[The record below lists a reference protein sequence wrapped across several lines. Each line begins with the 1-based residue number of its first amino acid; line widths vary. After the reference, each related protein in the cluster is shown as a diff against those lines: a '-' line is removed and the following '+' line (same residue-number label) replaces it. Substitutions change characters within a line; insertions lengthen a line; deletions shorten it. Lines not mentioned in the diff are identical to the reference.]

1 MKKAGMNKTFGEF
14 FRPFINFEG
23 LPETIAQGV
32 IETMQVDSINRC
44 VAAAVQ
50 FPSLVEREALYEAE
64 KRVALSPGLQLTRA
78 SLCPKFPPEA
88 FCAEYL
94 PSLVL
99 EMKRRDASING
110 TFSDA
115 QARLEEGKIIVT
127 LAHGGAELMRQ
138 RRADRL
144 MSRIIS
150 EEFGLTVAVDFD
162 GVTEVD
168 VDSSAYLERQR
179 QTEERLRREAVVEA
193 VSQYEST
200 MNRQSPHEKKV
211 AARQAANQTPRVGT
225 GGSAETWGE
234 RVPPVVNIRSGATML
249 PAILPETMKEIHGR
263 MGRVRLMQ
271 IAKITPDAGSVAV
284 WGEIFSMET
293 RMTRDQSRKI
303 YSINITDYTG
313 SITLK
318 ILQDAKQCRALDELS
333 NGTSIVVRGEVEYD
347 KYDHEIVLRPRAVA
361 TVEQAKVVD
370 DAPVKRVELHLHT
383 NMSSMDGVTGV
394 GELIARAAKWGHPAI
409 AITDHGVAQA
419 YPDAMNAAAKVNS
432 KGGHIKV
439 IYGVESY
446 FINDMVP
453 AVKGDSDAP
462 FSGEFISFDIE
473 TTGLS
478 PNQERI
484 TEIGAV
490 RLRNGEIVETFDTFV
505 NPEKPIPPKITE
517 LTGITNEMVKD
528 APSEREALEAFFR
541 FCGSDATILV
551 AHNAEFDTSFLRAAA
566 RRCEM
571 EFPYTYIDTLPM
583 CRSLLK
589 DLKNHKLDTVANYLK
604 LAPFNHHRANDDAA
618 VLGGIFAA
626 LLQRLHEDTGA
637 ETVQQINTSLT
648 GGDWKKLKPY
658 HQIILVRNQTGLK
671 NLYKLIS
678 MSHLDYFFKKPRIP
692 KSVLMQYREG
702 LILGS
707 ACEAGELYRAV
718 FNGAPWDELCR
729 IAEFY
734 DYLEIQPLGNNEFMV
749 RQGMV
754 PDEERLKDFNRTIV
768 RLGEKLNKP
777 VVATCDVHF
786 MDPKDADFRRILMAG
801 QGYDDAD
808 NQAPLYFRTTPEML
822 QEFAYLGEE
831 KAYEIVVKNSNLIAD
846 MVEEIRPIPDGV
858 FPPFIDGAEEQL
870 NSICWKRAKEIYG
883 DPMPEL
889 VRKRLEREL
898 GSINKH
904 GFSVLYMTA
913 QKLVANSEEH
923 GYLVGSRGSVGSSF
937 VASMSGISEVNPLE
951 PHYICP
957 NCKNSEFI
965 LDGSYGSGFDLPPK
979 KCPKCGSDYDRDGH
993 NIPFETFLGF
1003 DGDKTPDIDLN
1014 FSGEYQSGAHRYTET
1029 LFGKDHV
1036 FKAGTIATVA
1046 DKTAVGFV
1054 KKYQEEKGLT
1064 CHRAEEMRLSIG
1076 CTGIKRTTGQHPG
1089 GMVVVPKGYEIY
1101 DFCPVQHP
1109 ANDQNSDNITTHFD
1123 FHSIH
1128 DTICKLDEL
1137 GHDVPTIYHYLEEY
1151 TGIPV
1156 MKVSMSDPEVMALF
1170 HSTEPLG
1177 VTPEDIDSQTGTF
1190 SLPELGTPFVRQML
1204 MDSQPHTFSDFLQIS
1219 GLSHGTD
1226 VWLGNAQDLIKNGT
1240 CTISEVIGTRD
1251 SIMTYL
1257 LLKGLEPKMAFKIME
1272 ITRKG
1277 KAPSLLTDEHK
1288 QAMRDHGVPEWYIE
1302 SCLKIK
1308 YMFPKAHAAA
1318 YMISALRLGW
1328 YKVHR
1333 PVEYYAAYFTVRGED
1348 FDGILVAQGREAVR
1362 RRMNEITMKGKEAS
1376 KKEEDAFATLQ
1387 IVNEMLARGIQVL
1400 PVDLYR
1406 SHAKKYLV
1414 EDGKVRLPFASLG
1427 GVGEAAANSLY
1438 EAGQQGAYISVD
1450 DLQARSKVS
1459 KSVIEMLNEA
1469 GALKDLPQSSQMTLF

>member
-1 MKKAGMNKTFGEF
+1 MNKTFGDF
-14 FRPFINFEG
+14 FSPFFSMEN
-23 LPETIAQGV
+23 LPETLVQGV
-32 IETMQVDSINRC
+32 IEALEVDAKSRS
-44 VAAAVQ
+44 VAARVA
-50 FPSLVEREALYEAE
+50 FSGLVERAALYEAE
-64 KRVALSPGLQLTRA
+64 KRVAMAPKLQLARA
-78 SLCPKFPPEA
+78 VLHPRFPQEA
-88 FCAEYL
+88 FSADYL

-115 QARLEEGKIIVT
+115 AARLEEGKIIVT
-127 LAHGGAELMRQ
+127 LAHGGAELMR
-138 RRADRL
+138 RRKADRL

-150 EEFGLTVAVDFD
+150 EEFGLALPVDFD
-162 GVTEVD
+162 GVVAVD
-168 VDSSAYLERQR
+168 GESSEYIERQKHA
-179 QTEERLRREAVVEA
+179 EETMRRAAVVESMA
-193 VSQYEST
+193 QYESA
-200 MNRQSPHEKKV
+200 MSRQSPSEKKA
-211 AARQAANQTPRVGT
+211 AARAAAASRPGT
-225 GGSAETWGE
+225 GGSAETWGQ
-234 RVPPVVNIRSGATML
+234 RLPPQISVRTEATLL

-263 MGRVRLMQ
+263 MGRVRL
-271 IAKITPDAGSVAV
+271 IPISKITQDIGSTAV
-284 WGEIFSMET
+284 WGEIFSLET

-333 NGTSIVVRGEVEYD
+333 AGKSIVVRGEVEYD

-361 TVEQAKVVD
+361 TVEQVKVVD
-370 DAPVKRVELHLHT
+370 DAEEKRVELHLHT
-383 NMSSMDGVTGV
+383 SMSSMDGVTSAGD
-394 GELIARAAKWGHPAI
+394 LIARAAKWGHKAV

-419 YPDAMNAAAKVNS
+419 YPDAMNAAAKING

-453 AVKGDSDAP
+453 AVKGSSDGDLD
-462 FSGEFISFDIE
+462 GEFISFDIE

-490 RLRNGEIVETFDTFV
+490 RLRGGEIVESFNTFV
-505 NPEKPIPPKITE
+505 NPERPIPPKITQ
-517 LTGITNEMVKD
+517 LTGITDEMVRG
-528 APSEREALEAFFR
+528 APSEKEALEAFCR
-541 FCGSDATILV
+541 FCGGEDAILL
-551 AHNAEFDTSFLRAAA
+551 AHNADFDTSFMRAAA
-566 RRCEM
+566 RRCGM
-571 EFPYTYIDTLPM
+571 DFPYTYIDTLPM
-583 CRSLLK
+583 CRSLLT
-589 DLKNHKLDTVANYLK
+589 DIKNHKLDTVAKYLK
-604 LAPFNHHRANDDAA
+604 LDPFNHHRASDDAT
-618 VLGGIFAA
+618 VLGNIFLA
-626 LLQRLHEDTGA
+626 LVQRLKEDTNA
-637 ETVQQINTSLT
+637 KTVQDINTSLT
-648 GGDWKKLKPY
+648 GGDWKKLRPY
-658 HQIILVRNQTGLK
+658 HQIILVKNQTGLK

-692 KSVLMQYREG
+692 KSVLMKYREG

-718 FNGAPWDELCR
+718 FNGAPWEELCQ
-729 IAEFY
+729 IAGFY
-734 DYLEIQPLGNNEFMV
+734 DYLEIQPTGNNLFMV
-749 RQGMV
+749 RDGSV
-754 PDEERLKDFNRTIV
+754 PDEEKLREFNRTIV

-786 MDPKDADFRRILMAG
+786 MDPKDADFRKILMAG
-801 QGYDDAD
+801 QGYEDAD
-808 NQAPLYFRTTPEML
+808 NQAPLYFRTTAEML
-822 QEFAYLGEE
+822 EEFAYLGKE
-831 KAYEIVVKNSNLIAD
+831 KAYEVVVKNSNLIAD
-846 MVEEIRPIPDGV
+846 MTEEIRPIPDGV

-889 VRKRLEREL
+889 VYKRLEREL
-898 GSINKH
+898 NSINKH

-957 NCKNSEFI
+957 YCKNSEFI
-965 LDGSYGSGFDLPPK
+965 TDGSYGSGFDLPPK

-1046 DKTAVGFV
+1046 DKTAIGFV
-1054 KKYQEEKGLT
+1054 RKYEEEKGLT
-1064 CHRAEEMRLSIG
+1064 CHRAEEQRLALG

-1177 VTPEDIDSQTGTF
+1177 VKPEDIDSQTGTF

-1204 MDSQPHTFSDFLQIS
+1204 LDSQPRTFSDFLQIS

-1226 VWLGNAQDLIKNGT
+1226 VWLGNAQDLIKNGI

-1328 YKVHR
+1328 YKVHK

-1348 FDGILVAQGREAVR
+1348 FDGVLVAQGREAVR
-1362 RRMNEITMKGKEAS
+1362 RRMSEIAMKGKEAS
-1376 KKEEDAFATLQ
+1376 KKEEDAFSTLQ

-1414 EDGKVRLPFASLG
+1414 EEGKVRLPFASLA

-1438 EAGQQGAYISVD
+1438 EAGQQGPYISVD
-1450 DLQARSKVS
+1450 DLQSRSKVS
-1459 KSVIEMLNEA
+1459 KAVIEMLSEA
-1469 GALKDLPQSSQMTLF
+1469 GALKDLPESSQMTLF

>member
-541 FCGSDATILV
+541 FCGSDAAILV

-648 GGDWKKLKPY
+648 D
-658 HQIILVRNQTGLK
+658 R
-671 NLYKLIS
+671 
-678 MSHLDYFFKKPRIP
+678 
-692 KSVLMQYREG
+692 KSV
-702 LILGS
+702 
-707 ACEAGELYRAV
+707 V
-718 FNGAPWDELCR
+718 
-729 IAEFY
+729 
-734 DYLEIQPLGNNEFMV
+734 
-749 RQGMV
+749 
-754 PDEERLKDFNRTIV
+754 
-768 RLGEKLNKP
+768 
-777 VVATCDVHF
+777 
-786 MDPKDADFRRILMAG
+786 
-801 QGYDDAD
+801 
-808 NQAPLYFRTTPEML
+808 
-822 QEFAYLGEE
+822 
-831 KAYEIVVKNSNLIAD
+831 
-846 MVEEIRPIPDGV
+846 
-858 FPPFIDGAEEQL
+858 
-870 NSICWKRAKEIYG
+870 
-883 DPMPEL
+883 
-889 VRKRLEREL
+889 
-898 GSINKH
+898 
-904 GFSVLYMTA
+904 
-913 QKLVANSEEH
+913 
-923 GYLVGSRGSVGSSF
+923 
-937 VASMSGISEVNPLE
+937 
-951 PHYICP
+951 
-957 NCKNSEFI
+957 
-965 LDGSYGSGFDLPPK
+965 
-979 KCPKCGSDYDRDGH
+979 
-993 NIPFETFLGF
+993 
-1003 DGDKTPDIDLN
+1003 
-1014 FSGEYQSGAHRYTET
+1014 
-1029 LFGKDHV
+1029 
-1036 FKAGTIATVA
+1036 
-1046 DKTAVGFV
+1046 
-1054 KKYQEEKGLT
+1054 
-1064 CHRAEEMRLSIG
+1064 
-1076 CTGIKRTTGQHPG
+1076 
-1089 GMVVVPKGYEIY
+1089 
-1101 DFCPVQHP
+1101 
-1109 ANDQNSDNITTHFD
+1109 
-1123 FHSIH
+1123 
-1128 DTICKLDEL
+1128 
-1137 GHDVPTIYHYLEEY
+1137 
-1151 TGIPV
+1151 
-1156 MKVSMSDPEVMALF
+1156 
-1170 HSTEPLG
+1170 
-1177 VTPEDIDSQTGTF
+1177 
-1190 SLPELGTPFVRQML
+1190 
-1204 MDSQPHTFSDFLQIS
+1204 
-1219 GLSHGTD
+1219 
-1226 VWLGNAQDLIKNGT
+1226 
-1240 CTISEVIGTRD
+1240 
-1251 SIMTYL
+1251 
-1257 LLKGLEPKMAFKIME
+1257 
-1272 ITRKG
+1272 
-1277 KAPSLLTDEHK
+1277 
-1288 QAMRDHGVPEWYIE
+1288 
-1302 SCLKIK
+1302 
-1308 YMFPKAHAAA
+1308 
-1318 YMISALRLGW
+1318 
-1328 YKVHR
+1328 
-1333 PVEYYAAYFTVRGED
+1333 
-1348 FDGILVAQGREAVR
+1348 
-1362 RRMNEITMKGKEAS
+1362 
-1376 KKEEDAFATLQ
+1376 
-1387 IVNEMLARGIQVL
+1387 
-1400 PVDLYR
+1400 
-1406 SHAKKYLV
+1406 
-1414 EDGKVRLPFASLG
+1414 
-1427 GVGEAAANSLY
+1427 
-1438 EAGQQGAYISVD
+1438 
-1450 DLQARSKVS
+1450 
-1459 KSVIEMLNEA
+1459 
-1469 GALKDLPQSSQMTLF
+1469 

>member
-1 MKKAGMNKTFGEF
+1 MNKSFGEF
-14 FRPFINFEG
+14 FQPFLNTAE
-23 LPETIAQGV
+23 LPEAVTKGEITAL
-32 IETMQVDSINRC
+32 QVDSASRSITAT
-44 VAAAVQ
+44 VL
-50 FPSLVEREALYEAE
+50 FPVLVDRADLYEAE
-64 KRVALSPGLQLTRA
+64 KRVAGAPALQLQHAR
-78 SLCPKFPPEA
+78 LRPKFPPNSFSA
-88 FCAEYL
+88 DYL
-94 PSLVL
+94 PSLVR

-115 QARLEEGKIIVT
+115 TARLEDGKIVVT
-127 LAHGGAELMRQ
+127 LAHGGADLMRQ
-138 RRADRL
+138 RHVDRL
-144 MSRIIS
+144 MSRVIS
-150 EEFGLTVAVDFD
+150 EEFGLSVAVDFD
-162 GVTEVD
+162 GVTKVD
-168 VDSSAYLERQR
+168 GESAAYLERQR
-179 QTEERLRREAVVEA
+179 STEEKLRRQAAQDEMA
-193 VSQYEST
+193 QYES
-200 MNRQSPHEKKV
+200 MMSRPSPHERKA
-211 AARQAANQTPRVGT
+211 AARAQSSPAQRVGT
-225 GGSAETWGE
+225 GGSAETWGD
-234 RVPPVVNIRSGATML
+234 RVPPVVTVRSGATL
-249 PAILPETMKEIHGR
+249 RPAIVPETMKEVFGR
-263 MGRVRLMQ
+263 MGRVRLQ
-271 IAKITPDAGSVAV
+271 PLDHISPDAGSAAV
-284 WGEIFSMET
+284 WGEIFSVET
-293 RMTRDQSRKI
+293 RLTRDQSRKI

-318 ILQDAKQCRALDELS
+318 LLQDAKQCQALDALGK
-333 NGTSIVVRGEVEYD
+333 GTSIVVRGEVEYD
-347 KYDHEIVLRPRAVA
+347 KYDHEIVLRPRAIA
-361 TVEQAKVVD
+361 TVDQFRVED

-383 NMSSMDGVTGV
+383 NMSSMDGVTGAADLV
-394 GELIARAAKWGHPAI
+394 KRAAAWGHKAV

-419 YPDAMNAAAKVNS
+419 FPDAMNAVEAIHK
-432 KGGHIKV
+432 KGGDLKV
-439 IYGVESY
+439 IYGMESY
-446 FINDMVP
+446 FCNDMVP
-453 AVKGDSDAP
+453 AVKGETDRP
-462 FSGEFISFDIE
+462 FDGEFIVFDIE

-478 PNQERI
+478 PVQDRV

-490 RLRNGEIVETFDTFV
+490 RVRGGEVVEEQDWLV
-505 NPEKPIPPKITE
+505 DPERPIPANITA
-517 LTGITNEMVKD
+517 LTGITDEMVRGQLK
-528 APSEREALEAFFR
+528 EGEALEAFER
-541 FCGSDATILV
+541 FCGPDAVLV
-551 AHNAEFDTSFLRAAA
+551 AHNAEFDVSFLRGVA
-566 RRCEM
+566 RRCGRD
-571 EFPYTYIDTLPM
+571 FPYTYVDTLPM
-583 CRSLLK
+583 CRSLLTGI
-589 DLKNHKLDTVANYLK
+589 KNNKLDTVAAYFK
-604 LAPFNHHRANDDAA
+604 APAFNHHRASDDAKTLA
-618 VLGGIFAA
+618 FIFTR
-626 LLQRLHEDTGA
+626 LLERLHEDTGA
-637 ETVQQINTSLT
+637 ERLQQVNTSLT
-648 GGDWKKLKPY
+648 GGDWKKLRPY
-658 HQIILVRNQTGLK
+658 HQIILVQNQKGLK

-678 MSHLDYFFKKPRIP
+678 ISHLETFFKKPRIL
-692 KSVLMQYREG
+692 KSTLMQYREG
-702 LILGS
+702 LLLGS
-707 ACEAGELYRAV
+707 ACEAGELFRAV
-718 FNGAPWDELCR
+718 FNGAPWAELCR

-734 DYLEIQPLGNNEFMV
+734 DYLEIQPIGNNAFMIRDGQV
-749 RQGMV
+749 K
-754 PDEERLKDFNRTIV
+754 DEEQLREFNRTIV
-768 RLGEKLNKP
+768 RLGEKLGKP

-786 MDPKDADFRRILMAG
+786 MDPKDADYRRILMAG
-801 QGYDDAD
+801 QGYSDAD

-831 KAYEIVVKNSNLIAD
+831 KAYEVVVTNPNRIAD
-846 MVEEIRPIPDGV
+846 LIEEVRPIPEGV

-883 DPMPEL
+883 DPLPEI
-889 VRKRLEREL
+889 VQKRLEREL

-937 VASMSGISEVNPLE
+937 VASMSGISEVNPLV

-957 NCKNSEFI
+957 YCKNSEFI
-965 LDGSYGSGFDLPPK
+965 TDGSYGSGFDLPPK

-1046 DKTAVGFV
+1046 DKTAIGFV
-1054 KKYQEEKGLT
+1054 KKYAEERGVTL
-1064 CHRAEEMRLSIG
+1064 HRAEEQRLAIG

-1156 MKVSMSDPEVMALF
+1156 MKVSMSDPDVMALF

-1177 VTPEDIDSQTGTF
+1177 VTPEEIDSQTGTF

-1204 MDSQPHTFSDFLQIS
+1204 MDSQPKTFSDFLQIS

-1226 VWLGNAQDLIKNGT
+1226 VWLGNAQDLIRSGT
-1240 CTISEVIGTRD
+1240 CSISEVIGTRD

-1257 LLKGLEPKMAFKIME
+1257 LQKGLEPKMAFKIME

-1277 KAPSLLTDEHK
+1277 KAPTQLTDEHK
-1288 QAMRDHGVPEWYIE
+1288 QAMREHGVPEWYID

-1333 PVEYYAAYFTVRGED
+1333 PVEYYAAYFTVRSED
-1348 FDGILVAQGREAVR
+1348 FDGMVVAQGREAVR
-1362 RRMNEITMKGKEAS
+1362 RRMSEIQMKGKEAS
-1376 KKEEDAFATLQ
+1376 KKEEDAFSTFQ
-1387 IVNEMLARGIQVL
+1387 IVNEMLSRGIQVL

-1406 SHAKKYLV
+1406 SDSHRYLV
-1414 EDGKVRLPFASLG
+1414 EDGKIRLPFSSLA
-1427 GVGEAAANSLY
+1427 GVGGAAANSLY
-1438 EAGQQGAYISVD
+1438 EAGRQGRYISVD
-1450 DLQARSKVS
+1450 DLQARAKVS
-1459 KSVIEMLNEA
+1459 RAVIETLGEA
-1469 GALKDLPQSSQMTLF
+1469 GALRDLPQSSQMTLF

>member
-1 MKKAGMNKTFGEF
+1 MESEFVRMSKTFGELF
-14 FRPFINFEG
+14 GAFLNAGEA
-23 LPETIAQGV
+23 LPEPLLHGTV
-32 IETMQVDSINRC
+32 ESLQVDSVNRC
-44 VAAAVQ
+44 VAATVAL
-50 FPSLVEREALYEAE
+50 PSLVERDALYDAE
-64 KRVALSPGLQLTRA
+64 KRLALAPGLQLTRA
-78 SLCPKFPPEA
+78 ALHPRFP
-88 FCAEYL
+88 AESFSAAYL

-115 QARLEEGKIIVT
+115 TARLEDGRIVVT
-127 LAHGGAELMRQ
+127 LAHGGAELMRR

-150 EEFGLTVAVDFD
+150 EEFGLTVSVDFD
-162 GVTEVD
+162 GVTSVD
-168 VDSSAYLERQR
+168 EESSAYLERKR
-179 QTEERLRREAVVEA
+179 NAEEKARREAAEEA

-200 MNRQSPHEKKV
+200 MNRQSPHERKE
-211 AARQAANQTPRVGT
+211 AARRSAPQPVGR
-225 GGSAETWGE
+225 GGSAETTGE
-234 RVPPVVNIRSGATML
+234 RLPPVVNVRRGASLL
-249 PAILPETMKEIHGR
+249 PAIVPETMKEIHGR
-263 MGRVRLMQ
+263 MGRVHLTP
-271 IAKITPDAGSVAV
+271 ISKVTPDFGSVAV
-284 WGEIFSMET
+284 WGEIFAVET

-318 ILQDAKQCRALDELS
+318 LLQDAKQCKALDELK
-333 NGTSIVVRGEVEYD
+333 NGVSVVVRGEVEYD
-347 KYDHEIVLRPRAVA
+347 KYDHETVLRPRAVA
-361 TVEQAKVVD
+361 TVDQVKVVD
-370 DAPVKRVELHLHT
+370 DAPEKRVELHLHT
-383 NMSSMDGVTGV
+383 NMSSMDGVTDV
-394 GELIARAAKWGHPAI
+394 GELVARAAKWGHSAI

-419 YPDAMNAAAKVNS
+419 YPDAMNAAAKING

-446 FINDMVP
+446 FVNDMVP
-453 AVKGDSDAP
+453 AVKGASDAP
-462 FSGEFISFDIE
+462 FDGEFIVFDVE

-478 PNQERI
+478 PNHERL

-490 RLRNGEIVETFDTFV
+490 RLRGGKIVESFDTFV
-505 NPEKPIPPKITE
+505 NPEKPIPPKIVE
-517 LTGITNEMVKD
+517 LTGINDEMVRG
-528 APSEREALEAFFR
+528 APSEAEALASFYA
-541 FCGSDATILV
+541 FCGEGAILV
-551 AHNAEFDTSFLRAAA
+551 AHNAEFDVSFLRAAA
-566 RRCEM
+566 SRSGAD
-571 EFPYTYIDTLPM
+571 FPYTYIDTLPM

-589 DLKNHKLDTVANYLK
+589 DLKNHKLDTVASYLK
-604 LAPFNHHRANDDAA
+604 LDPFQHHRACDDAD
-618 VLGGIFAA
+618 VLGRIFAA
-626 LLQRLHEDTGA
+626 LLQRLHEDVGA
-637 ETVQQINTSLT
+637 NTVQEINTSLT

-678 MSHLDYFFKKPRIP
+678 LSHLNYFFKRPRIP

-702 LILGS
+702 LLLGS
-707 ACEAGELYRAV
+707 ACEAGELFRAV
-718 FNGAPWDELCR
+718 FNGAPWSELCE
-729 IAEFY
+729 IASFY
-734 DYLEIQPLGNNEFMV
+734 DYLEIQPIGNNAYMLRE
-749 RQGMV
+749 GLV
-754 PDEERLKDFNRTIV
+754 PDEEKLREFNRTIL
-768 RLGEKLNKP
+768 RLGEKLHKP

-801 QGYDDAD
+801 QGFEDAD

-822 QEFAYLGEE
+822 EEFAYLGEE
-831 KAYEIVVKNSNLIAD
+831 KAYEVVVKNTNLIAD
-846 MVEEIRPIPDGV
+846 MIEEIRPIPSGV

-1046 DKTAVGFV
+1046 DKTAIGFV
-1054 KKYQEEKGLT
+1054 KKYAEEKGLT
-1064 CHRAEEMRLSIG
+1064 YHRAEEQRLSIG

-1177 VTPEDIDSQTGTF
+1177 VTPADIDSQTGTF

-1204 MDSQPHTFSDFLQIS
+1204 IDSQPQTFSDFLQIS

-1333 PVEYYAAYFTVRGED
+1333 PVEYYAAYFSVRGED
-1348 FDGILVAQGREAVR
+1348 FDGVLVAQGRDAVR
-1362 RRMNEITMKGKEAS
+1362 RKMNEIQMKGKEAS
-1376 KKEEDAFATLQ
+1376 KKEEDAFSTLQ

-1414 EDGKVRLPFASLG
+1414 EDGMIRLPFASLA

-1438 EAGQQGAYISVD
+1438 EAGQQGKYISVD
-1450 DLQARSKVS
+1450 DMQTRAKVS
-1459 KSVIEMLNEA
+1459 KAVVETLDAA
-1469 GALKDLPQSSQMTLF
+1469 GALRGLPVSSQMSLF